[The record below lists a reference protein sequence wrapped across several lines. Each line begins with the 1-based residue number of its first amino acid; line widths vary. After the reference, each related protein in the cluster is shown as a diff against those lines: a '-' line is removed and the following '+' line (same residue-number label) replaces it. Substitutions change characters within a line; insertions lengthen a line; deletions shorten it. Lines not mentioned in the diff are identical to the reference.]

1 MQDIVKTRSCQI
13 QLDELGKPVL
23 YADGE
28 TPQKPTF
35 EVFAGLPPA
44 ELSFEAQSP
53 LFFVSPF
60 ILWQDDASPV
70 RTPIDEPPSISH
82 SLSDSNQT
90 LMITVTPQAPPEA
103 LTYHFTMHLSDGSK
117 NHEVGPGANEPLPG
131 AGVGAQYGADPT
143 IVENPPIG

>member
-1 MQDIVKTRSCQI
+1 MQDIVKTRSCKI
-13 QLDELGKPVL
+13 QLDEGKPAL
-23 YADGE
+23 CTADGVNLAD
-28 TPQKPTF
+28 PTF
-35 EVFAGLPPA
+35 EVISGLPPA
-44 ELSFEAQSP
+44 VLTFEAQSP

-82 SLSDSNQT
+82 SLSDSNKT
-90 LMITVTPQAPPEA
+90 LMITVTPQAPAEA

-117 NHEVGPGANEPLPG
+117 NHEVGPGVTEPLL
-131 AGVGAQYGADPT
+131 GVSAQYGADPT